1 MSKIPNSFK
10 QELIEYCKL
19 NNIDDVDA
27 FHLKIMKSGFNIEK
41 YGLLDNP
48 TVEKTVEPKIEYV
61 EVIKEVFVDK
71 IIEKDN
77 KKQIELEKTIQHL
90 RTELLDKTKK
100 ITDLEQVI
108 EEFNKFKNTPAIYLN
123 GSNLLK

>member
-19 NNIDDVDA
+19 NNIDDVDG
-27 FHLKIMKSGFNIEK
+27 FYLKIMKKGFNIEK

-48 TVEKTVEPKIEYV
+48 VIEKTVEPKIEYV
-61 EVIKEVFVDK
+61 EVIKEVFLDK

-77 KKQIELEKTIQHL
+77 KKQLELEKTIQQL

-108 EEFNKFKNTPAIYLN
+108 EEFKKFKNTPAIYLN

>member
-10 QELIEYCKL
+10 QELNEYCKL

-48 TVEKTVEPKIEYV
+48 TIEKTVEPKIEYV

-123 GSNLLK
+123 GSNLLR